1 MLTYRIDIFENENTR
16 GGTFNPSRCIPNLT
30 TRPGGGGCSRWV
42 SWPRPP
48 RAKTTI
54 NVLVH
59 EKSND
64 EIYCSGKNADRIAT
78 CCFID
83 LCHNVTHCPKS
94 NAVLYTNVIFLY
106 LGTYVHC
113 LKGKRLSAI

>member
-94 NAVLYTNVIFLY
+94 NPYFRDITLNVAWK
-106 LGTYVHC
+106 T
-113 LKGKRLSAI
+113 